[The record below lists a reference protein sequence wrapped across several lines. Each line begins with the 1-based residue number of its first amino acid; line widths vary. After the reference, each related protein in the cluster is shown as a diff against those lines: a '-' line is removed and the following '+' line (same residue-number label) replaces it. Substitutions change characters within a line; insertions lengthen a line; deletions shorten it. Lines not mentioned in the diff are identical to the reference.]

1 MFTSETRAVGIFPI
15 SWIFRRFNHPFVDF
29 FCGFHLLVNVDDLLE
44 SCLIIETL
52 CVDLIDTSIGNA
64 VEQYLVEIFFA
75 HLDALV

>member
-1 MFTSETRAVGIFPI
+1 MDFLEPPL
-15 SWIFRRFNHPFVDF
+15 FRF
-29 FCGFHLLVNVDDLLE
+29 FCGFHFLVNVDDLLE
-44 SCLIIETL
+44 SYLIIEAL